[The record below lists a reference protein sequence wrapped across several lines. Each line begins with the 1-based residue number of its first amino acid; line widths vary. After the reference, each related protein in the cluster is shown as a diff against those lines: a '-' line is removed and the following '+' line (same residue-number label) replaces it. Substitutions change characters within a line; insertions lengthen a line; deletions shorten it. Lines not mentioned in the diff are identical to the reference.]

1 MRFILLLLPFL
12 ATAQAQPS
20 PQLRTQKWT
29 ARWISA
35 PGISGQEY
43 GVYHFRKN
51 FDLAEKPDSFHIAV
65 SADNRYK
72 LYVNG
77 QLASLG
83 PARGDLLHWNY
94 EFVDIAPWLRKGQ
107 NTLAAVVWN
116 GGPLSPEAQI
126 TQQTA
131 FILQGNTARERVA
144 DTGPDW
150 RVTANR
156 AYTALPFRP
165 NTYYV
170 AGPGDRIDAAQYPW
184 GWEQTGFDDSGWP
197 MARPVGAGVPA
208 DHWFP
213 WEYNWG
219 LQPSPLPQMRRVA
232 ERLPT
237 VRRAAGL
244 RIPAGFPQEPVPLTI
259 PPNSRV
265 RLLLDQG
272 YLTKGYFHC
281 AFSGGRGAGIHI
293 AYAEGLFDPK
303 ARGKGNR
310 NDIEGKTFTGLA
322 DSITADGG
330 RDRVFETLW
339 QRTWRYVEIQISTAS
354 EALTLDDV
362 YGIASGYPFERRA
375 TFDCDNPEFARF
387 LDIGWR
393 TALHC
398 ADETYT
404 DCPYYEQ
411 LQYTGDTRIQALVSL
426 YNSGDDRLMRNAIV
440 QTRQSISADG
450 ILMSR
455 YPTRSPQYIPPFAL
469 YWIGMVADYRQYRDD
484 PAFVQ
489 EQLPAMRSVL
499 SYFEKCL
506 NTDATLGHVPHW
518 NFADWVEAWDAGIAP
533 ARVDGHS
540 AILDL
545 QLILALENA
554 APLEETLGYAFLA
567 QKYQELAAAMR
578 KAVKAQYWDAGRGY
592 FADTPEKTTF
602 SQHANA
608 LAVLA
613 GAVAPSEAAGLMRRV
628 MTDTTLS
635 ACTIYFKYYLHRAAI
650 RAGLGNEY
658 ADWLDEWRT
667 QLGNGLTTWAE
678 SPEPCRSDCHA
689 WGAHPNIELFRT
701 VLGVDS
707 GAPGFRSVRVEP
719 HPGALTR
726 LRGTVP
732 HPRGGIEVQGEK
744 IAGKWRFV
752 VILPEGVSGRFIW
765 KDRTAVLKAG
775 RNKYAED

>member
-1 MRFILLLLPFL
+1 MVFVRLILLLLPSC
-12 ATAQAQPS
+12 AIAQTQPS
-20 PQLRTQKWT
+20 PQLLTQKWT

-43 GVYHFRKN
+43 GVYHFRKS
-51 FDLAEKPDSFHIAV
+51 FELPEKPDRFQVAV

-94 EFVDIAPWLRKGQ
+94 EFVDIAPWLRNGQ

-116 GGPLSPEAQI
+116 FGPLSPEAQI

-150 RVTANR
+150 QVTRNS
-156 AYTALPFRP
+156 AYTPLPFRP

-170 AGPGDRIDAAQYPW
+170 AGPGDRIDAALYPW
-184 GWEQTGFDDSGWP
+184 GWEQPGFDDSGWSA
-197 MARPVGAGVPA
+197 ARPVGAGVPA

-219 LQPSPLPQMRRVA
+219 LQPSPLPQMSREPVRIPRVRQS
-232 ERLPT
+232 EGT
-237 VRRAAGL
+237 NV
-244 RIPAGFPQEPVPLTI
+244 PAGFPAQTTGLTI
-259 PPNSRV
+259 APNSRV
-265 RLLLDQG
+265 RLLLDQE
-272 YLTKGYFHC
+272 YLTKGYFQC
-281 AFSGGRGAGIHI
+281 AFSGGRGAGIRI
-293 AYAEGLFDPK
+293 AYAEGFFDPK
-303 ARGKGNR
+303 TGRKDNR
-310 NDIEGKTFTGLA
+310 NDIDGKPFIGLA

-330 RDRVFETLW
+330 RNRVFETLW
-339 QRTWRYVEIQISTAS
+339 QRTWRYVEIRITTAA

-362 YGIASGYPFERRA
+362 HGIVSGYPFDRRA
-375 TFDCDNPEFARF
+375 TFDCDNPEYAKF

-393 TALHC
+393 TALGC

-440 QTRQSISADG
+440 QTRQSLSADG

-469 YWIGMVADYRQYRDD
+469 YWIGMVADFRQYRDD

-489 EQLPAMRSVL
+489 EQLPAIRSVL

-506 NTDATLGHVPHW
+506 NADATLGHVPHW
-518 NFADWVEAWDAGIAP
+518 NFADWVPAWDAGIAP
-533 ARVDGHS
+533 ARADGHS
-540 AILDL
+540 AVLDL
-545 QLILALENA
+545 QLILALESA
-554 APLEETLGYAFLA
+554 APLEEDLGYAFLA
-567 QKYQELAAAMR
+567 QKYRELAAAMR
-578 KAVKAQYWDAGRGY
+578 KAVVQQYWDSGRGY
-592 FADTPEKTTF
+592 FADTPDKTNF

-613 GAVAPSEAAGLMRRV
+613 GAVAPQEAAALMRRV
-628 MTDTTLS
+628 MADTALS

-650 RAGLGNEY
+650 QAGLGNEY
-658 ADWLDEWRT
+658 AEWLDEWRA

-689 WGAHPNIELFRT
+689 WGAHPNIEIFRT
-701 VLGVDS
+701 VLGVESDT
-707 GAPGFRSVRVEP
+707 PGFRSVRVAP
-719 HPGALTR
+719 HPGKLTR

-732 HPRGGIEVQGEK
+732 HPRGMIEVQGEK
-744 IAGKWRFV
+744 VAGKWGFNV
-752 VILPEGVSGRFIW
+752 SLPEGVLRSLCLGGENNGVEAR
-765 KDRTAVLKAG
+765 A
-775 RNKYAED
+775 